1 MKRKIVGLSEVFN
14 WVDKKT
20 GVQKYGLNLFVE
32 GTAKGVI
39 GTKVWNLFIDN
50 SFDVFDTIATTVDI
64 GKGNSLIGIC
74 CDVSY
79 NENGYLE
86 ELSIDVS
93 QTISV
98 ASKKN

>member
-1 MKRKIVGLSEVFN
+1 MKRKIVGLSGEVFG
-14 WVDKKT
+14 WIDKKT

-64 GKGNSLIGIC
+64 GKGDSLVGAY

-86 ELSIDVS
+86 ELVLLD
-93 QTISV
+93 TPV
-98 ASKKN
+98 ASKK